1 MSESIITE
9 KLINNILEWATELKH
24 TAREFARLSSHEQA
38 HVWNDLTGD
47 EGRRRTFGTDGK
59 EYFTKGLFEP
69 DDLVEKP
76 LKDLDDEIE
85 KLPSDQKGA
94 LEKAMQMSKDYV
106 SSNFRLKFLRAEK
119 FDAHLAAER
128 MALHFEEKLELF
140 GEEKLAREIIQ
151 SDLDEDDMASLS
163 SGYLQVLNGLDFGER
178 KVIFYYKALSNIV
191 EHDCYKHRE
200 NIIRSFWY
208 VMNVIS
214 ASEDVQKLGVV
225 NVVYNLGGMPRSG
238 IDYEKSRRLA
248 KLFKA
253 IPVRFCSFY
262 PCIDTKFWTIV
273 VETFSVIIN
282 RFLLMRFRII
292 EGDHEE
298 VMLTLKA
305 VGIPSEVLPVT
316 DESKLLVDDHL
327 KWLARLKM
335 VEEAEALEPP
345 SKRSRAERELKIETF
360 DPESISN
367 LCKNS
372 LSCYTVG

>member
-1 MSESIITE
+1 MSESTITE
-9 KLINNILEWATELKH
+9 NLINNILEWATELKH

-59 EYFTKGLFEP
+59 EYFTKVLFEP
-69 DDLVEKP
+69 DDLVEKA

-163 SGYLQVLNGLDFGER
+163 SGYLQVLDALDFSER

-214 ASEDVQKLGVV
+214 VSEDVQKLGVV
-225 NVVYNLGGMPRSG
+225 NVVYNLGGLPRSG

-262 PCIDTKFWTIV
+262 PCIDTNFWKIV

-298 VMLTLKA
+298 
-305 VGIPSEVLPVT
+305 G
-316 DESKLLVDDHL
+316 
-327 KWLARLKM
+327 
-335 VEEAEALEPP
+335 
-345 SKRSRAERELKIETF
+345 
-360 DPESISN
+360 ESIHM
-367 LCKNS
+367 
-372 LSCYTVG
+372 